1 MYNLLLG
8 NRLSL
13 LGLAFPLTTIAVM
26 CFAFLPL
33 ARAVTP
39 APDGGYP
46 GANTAE
52 GQNALFSRTNGI
64 WNTAIGYEALKADT
78 TGGSNT
84 ATGFQAL
91 HKNLG
96 GDQNIAVGALALSN
110 STSGNQNIA
119 IGWQAGIN
127 VTTGS
132 NNIEI
137 GNPGIPGDNKTI
149 RIGRPLLHDATY
161 IGGIHGVI
169 LPGTVQ
175 PVYVNSDGKLGVVL
189 SPSSARFKD
198 EIKPMDKAS
207 EAILAFKPV
216 TFRYKKNID
225 PVGLP
230 QFGLVAEEV
239 AKVNPDLVTHDEK
252 GQLYSVR
259 YEAVNAM
266 LLNEFLK
273 EHRKVEELQATAD
286 QQAKEIKALS
296 ATLKEQ
302 AAQIQKVSA
311 RVETS
316 RPAPQVVVN
325 K

>member
-1 MYNLLLG
+1 MYNLFLG

-13 LGLAFPLTTIAVM
+13 LRLAFPLTTIAVM
-26 CFAFLPL
+26 CFALLPDT
-33 ARAVTP
+33 RAVVP

-96 GDQNIAVGALALSN
+96 GDQNIAVGAQALLN

-169 LPGTVQ
+169 LPNNGTVQ

-216 TFRYKKNID
+216 TFRYKKNIVPLD
-225 PVGLP
+225 CRSLGWW
-230 QFGLVAEEV
+230 QR
-239 AKVNPDLVTHDEK
+239 KW
-252 GQLYSVR
+252 
-259 YEAVNAM
+259 
-266 LLNEFLK
+266 LK
-273 EHRKVEELQATAD
+273 
-286 QQAKEIKALS
+286 
-296 ATLKEQ
+296 
-302 AAQIQKVSA
+302 
-311 RVETS
+311 
-316 RPAPQVVVN
+316 
-325 K
+325 